1 MERQKVKS
9 LSRVQLFATL
19 WAIAYQDPPSMG
31 FSRQDYWSRLPFPSP
46 ADLPHLGIEP
56 RGLLH
61 CRQTLDCLSY
71 QGSPGVM
78 EICPQWEEE
87 RREELGRL
95 SWKQAE
101 GKRRELPPGL
111 GDGGL
116 WLC

>member
-1 MERQKVKS
+1 
-9 LSRVQLFATL
+9 
-19 WAIAYQDPPSMG
+19 MG

-56 RGLLH
+56 PGLLH
-61 CRQTLDCLSY
+61 CWQTLDCLSY
-71 QGSPGVM
+71 QGSPGAM

-101 GKRRELPPGL
+101 GKRPESFPQTWEMGACGSASSKDNVLLLVMP
-111 GDGGL
+111 
-116 WLC
+116 